1 MRSSLLRHLGS
12 VLAEE
17 LVQPNFLESRSLQV
31 RSDSVVIPPELGPRD
46 YVSYL
51 LTIDAEIEHALMDQ
65 YLYAAYSLG
74 GPQVPLDRQD
84 MVAGWQRTI
93 LGIAREEMGHLIS
106 VQNVLRLIGAP
117 LALLREDSPWD
128 SPFYPFPFRLEPA
141 STNTVARYVFA
152 ESPPLDEWRG
162 HLQDEVLKRIGCP
175 SNSPKRV
182 GALFKLLIDL
192 VKDPSFLD
200 DDVFQAETRPFQADF
215 AEWGRGNNGLQGRAD
230 VIVSPVAS
238 RDQAVEALNAIANQG
253 EGRRT
258 KLSDADPS
266 HFERFCT
273 VFKGMLQAEE
283 EGWCPSRPV
292 ATDPYVPLNGSR
304 DDTKTDLGAMP
315 SGDAITHPVT
325 QIWAH
330 LFNVRYR
337 LLLQFIAHSFELAG
351 SLVTDGSHTPRGVV
365 IHSTFGEM
373 YNIRALGQIL
383 VQAPL
388 ALEGERCA
396 GPPFLMPYTL
406 DLPVR
411 ESDRWRLHLDLL
423 QASERLVEQLLAEG
437 ESPRYLATL
446 RQADR
451 ELATTINAL
460 LCRR

>member
-12 VLAEE
+12 VLVEE
-17 LVQPNFLESRSLQV
+17 PGQLSLLERHSLQAKGV
-31 RSDSVVIPPELGPRD
+31 RVIPPELAPRD
-46 YVSYL
+46 YVAYL

-74 GPQVPLDRQD
+74 GPQVPLKHQD
-84 MVAGWQRTI
+84 MVANWQRTI
-93 LGIAREEMGHLIS
+93 LGVAREEMGHLIS

-141 STNTVARYVFA
+141 SINTIARYVFA

-162 HLQDEVLKRIGCP
+162 ELQEEVLKRIDCSP
-175 SNSPKRV
+175 TTPKRV
-182 GALFKLLIDL
+182 GALFELLIDL
-192 VKDPSFLD
+192 VQDQSFLED
-200 DDVFQAETRPFQADF
+200 NVFQAETRPFQADF
-215 AEWGRGNNGLQGRAD
+215 SEWGRGNNGMQGRAD

-238 RDQAVEALNAIANQG
+238 RDQAVEALNAIASQG
-253 EGRRT
+253 EAM
-258 KLSDADPS
+258 KANLDDENPS
-266 HFERFCT
+266 HFARFCT
-273 VFKGMLQAEE
+273 VFEQMLQAEK
-283 EGWCPSRPV
+283 EGWSPSRPV
-292 ATDPYVPLNGSR
+292 ATDPYVPLQGSSNAEGVEHGS
-304 DDTKTDLGAMP
+304 TQ
-315 SGDAITHPVT
+315 SGDPITHPVT

-330 LFNVRYR
+330 LFNIRYR
-337 LLLQFIAHSFELAG
+337 LLLQLIAHSFELAG
-351 SLVTDGSHTPRGVV
+351 GLVTDGSHTPRGVV

-388 ALEGERCA
+388 NLEGDRCA

-411 ESDRWRLHLDLL
+411 ESDRWRVHLDLL
-423 QASERLVEQLLAEG
+423 QASERLVEQLLAAG
-437 ESPRYLATL
+437 ENPRYLATL

-451 ELATTINAL
+451 ELAATINAL
-460 LCRR
+460 LSRR